1 MAEIIGHMTG
11 HVDIT
16 TMSVV
21 LGGRGVGG
29 KVRILFL
36 SRIGECAISA
46 FELGFD

>member
-1 MAEIIGHMTG
+1 MADTG
-11 HVDIT
+11 HGIVDII

-29 KVRILFL
+29 KVRIFGL

-46 FELGFD
+46 FEAR

>member
-1 MAEIIGHMTG
+1 MADIPGHITG
-11 HVDIT
+11 YADIT

-46 FELGFD
+46 FEAR